1 MPTFN
6 YTAKD
11 RSGKSVSGTVDA
23 PDRRGA
29 LAAVGRLGLLPLK
42 VEAGAGKGGG
52 AAGSKGAKAKS
63 GGGFHLAR
71 PDSMSASERLLFTSE
86 LADLLEGGMT
96 LGDALN
102 ALARRG
108 GEEDGPSQVVGK
120 LRDAILEGTSFSD
133 ALTAFPKVFS
143 PVYVNMIRAGEAS
156 GALKDVL
163 RRLIAHDERERAMKS
178 KISSAMVYPAIVL
191 CMGIGVGIFAM
202 TYILPKF
209 QTIFDSIGPDS
220 LPPLTKIL
228 LGTSDWFKKWWL
240 VLVLAAVGGFFAFRR
255 WTATDRG
262 RRAWDG
268 VKLRAPLLKGIV
280 ASSVYAN
287 FASTLE
293 SLLRNGVPIL
303 RALDLTSQTVGN
315 AVIGDELK
323 KARERVTDGTTISG
337 PLAQGGVFPPMVID
351 MIAIGERTGD
361 MPTALEHVS
370 TRFERQLEK
379 NILVFTTALE
389 PIMIAAV
396 ALIIGFIAVAIMQA
410 VLGVTSGMDLRG

>member
-1 MPTFN
+1 M
-6 YTAKD
+6 
-11 RSGKSVSGTVDA
+11 
-23 PDRRGA
+23 
-29 LAAVGRLGLLPLK
+29 PLK
-42 VEAGAGKGGG
+42 VEAGGAKAKGGG
-52 AAGSKGAKAKS
+52 AKS
-63 GGGFHLAR
+63 GGGFHLSR
-71 PDSMSASERLLFTSE
+71 PDSMSASERLLFTGE

-108 GEEDGPSQVVGK
+108 DESDGPGQVIGK
-120 LRDAILEGTSFSD
+120 LRDAILEGTAFSD
-133 ALTAFPKVFS
+133 ALGAFPKVFS
-143 PVYVNMIRAGEAS
+143 PVYVNMVRAGEAS

-163 RRLIAHDERERAMKS
+163 RRLMAHDERERAMKS

-191 CMGIGVGIFAM
+191 CMGVAVAIFAM

-220 LPPLTKIL
+220 LPPLTKIM
-228 LGTSDWFKKWWL
+228 LGTSDWIKKWWIAII
-240 VLVLAAVGGFFAFRR
+240 VAAIAGFAGFKR
-255 WTATDRG
+255 WTATERG

-268 VKLRAPLLKGIV
+268 FKLKAPLVKGIV
-280 ASSVYAN
+280 ASSVFAN

-303 RALDLTSQTVGN
+303 RALELTSQTVGN
-315 AVIGDELK
+315 TVIGDELR
-323 KARERVTDGTTISG
+323 KAKERVTDGTTISG
-337 PLAQGGVFPPMVID
+337 PLAQGGAFPPMVID

-389 PIMIAAV
+389 PLMICAV

>member
-1 MPTFN
+1 MPTFR
-6 YTAKD
+6 YQAKD
-11 RSGKSVSGTVDA
+11 RSGKPVSGTVDA

-29 LAAVGRLGLLPLK
+29 LAAVGRMGLLPLK
-42 VEAGAGKGGG
+42 VEAGGGKGGASAGGRGKGGG
-52 AAGSKGAKAKS
+52 FRLS
-63 GGGFHLAR
+63 R
-71 PDSMSASERLLFTSE
+71 PDSMSASERLLFTGE

-102 ALARRG
+102 ALAHRG
-108 GEEDGPSQVVGK
+108 GEDDGPGQVVGK

-133 ALTAFPKVFS
+133 ALAAFPKVFS

-163 RRLIAHDERERAMKS
+163 RRLMAHDERERAMKS

-191 CMGIGVGIFAM
+191 CMGVGVGIFAM

-209 QTIFDSIGPDS
+209 QSIFDSIGPDS
-220 LPPLTKIL
+220 LPPMTKIM
-228 LGTSDWFKKWWL
+228 LGANDWLKKWWL
-240 VLVLAAVGGFFAFRR
+240 VMLVAGAALFFAVRR

-268 VKLRAPLLKGIV
+268 FKLRAPLVKGIV

-315 AVIGDELK
+315 TVIGDELR

-389 PIMIAAV
+389 PIMICAV

>member
-1 MPTFN
+1 MPTFR
-6 YTAKD
+6 YQAKD
-11 RSGKSVSGTVDA
+11 RSGKPVSGTVDA

-29 LAAVGRLGLLPLK
+29 LAAVGRMGLLPLK
-42 VEAGAGKGGG
+42 VEAGGGKGGASAGGRGKGGG
-52 AAGSKGAKAKS
+52 FRLS
-63 GGGFHLAR
+63 R
-71 PDSMSASERLLFTSE
+71 PDSMSASERLLFTGE

-108 GEEDGPSQVVGK
+108 GEDDGPGQVVGK

-133 ALTAFPKVFS
+133 ALAAFPKVFS

-163 RRLIAHDERERAMKS
+163 RRLMAHDERERAMKS

-191 CMGIGVGIFAM
+191 CMGVGVGIFAM

-209 QTIFDSIGPDS
+209 QSIFDSIGPDS
-220 LPPLTKIL
+220 LPPMTKIM
-228 LGTSDWFKKWWL
+228 LGANDWLKKWWL
-240 VLVLAAVGGFFAFRR
+240 VMLVAGAALFFAFRR

-268 VKLRAPLLKGIV
+268 FKLRAPLVKGIV

-315 AVIGDELK
+315 TVIGDELR

-389 PIMIAAV
+389 PIMICAV

>member
-1 MPTFN
+1 MPSFS

-29 LAAVGRLGLLPLK
+29 LAAVGRMGLLPIK
-42 VEAGAGKGGG
+42 VEAGGKGGASG
-52 AAGSKGAKAKS
+52 TGAKAK
-63 GGGFHLAR
+63 GGGFHLSR

-108 GEEDGPSQVVGK
+108 GEADGPGQVVGK

-178 KISSAMVYPAIVL
+178 KISSAMVYPVIVL
-191 CMGIGVGIFAM
+191 CMGVGVGIFAM

-228 LGTSDWFKKWWL
+228 LGTSDWVKKWWIAL
-240 VLVLAAVGGFFAFRR
+240 LLGGVGGFFAFRQ
-255 WTATDRG
+255 WTATARG
-262 RRAWDG
+262 RRAWDAF
-268 VKLRAPLLKGIV
+268 KLKAPLLKGIV

-315 AVIGDELK
+315 TVIGDELRN
-323 KARERVTDGTTISG
+323 ARERVTDGTTISG

-370 TRFERQLEK
+370 TRYERQLET

-389 PIMIAAV
+389 PIMICAV

-410 VLGVTSGMDLRG
+410 VLGVTSGMDLRS

>member
-1 MPTFN
+1 M
-6 YTAKD
+6 
-11 RSGKSVSGTVDA
+11 
-23 PDRRGA
+23 
-29 LAAVGRLGLLPLK
+29 PLK
-42 VEAGAGKGGG
+42 VEAGTAGKTGARTGRAKGGG
-52 AAGSKGAKAKS
+52 L
-63 GGGFHLAR
+63 HLSR
-71 PDSMSASERLLFTSE
+71 PDSMSESERLLFTSE

-102 ALARRG
+102 ALARRS
-108 GEEDGPSQVVGK
+108 GEADGPGQVVGK
-120 LRDAILEGTSFSD
+120 LRDAILEGTAFSD
-133 ALTAFPKVFS
+133 ALAAFPKIFS
-143 PVYVNMIRAGEAS
+143 PVYINMIRAGEAS

-163 RRLIAHDERERAMKS
+163 RRLIAHDERQRAMKS
-178 KISSAMVYPAIVL
+178 KISSAMVYPMIVL
-191 CMGIGVGIFAM
+191 CMGIAVAIFAM

-209 QTIFDSIGPDS
+209 QSIFDSIGPDS
-220 LPPLTKIL
+220 LPPLTKIM
-228 LGTSDWFKKWWL
+228 LGTNDWIKKWWL
-240 VLVLAAVGGFFAFRR
+240 ALVIGIGGALFGFKR
-255 WTATDRG
+255 WTATPRG
-262 RRAWDG
+262 RKAWDG
-268 VKLRAPLLKGIV
+268 FKLKAPLIKGIV

-315 AVIGDELK
+315 TVVGDELRNAK
-323 KARERVTDGTTISG
+323 ERVTDGTTISG
-337 PLAQGGVFPPMVID
+337 PLSQSGVFPPMVID

-389 PIMIAAV
+389 PIMICAV

-410 VLGVTSGMDLRG
+410 VLSVTSGMDLRG

>member
-1 MPTFN
+1 MPSFR
-6 YTAKD
+6 YQAKD
-11 RSGKSVSGTVDA
+11 RTGKTVSGTIDA

-29 LAAVGRLGLLPLK
+29 LAAVGRMGLMPLK
-42 VEAGAGKGGG
+42 VEAGAAAEARGG
-52 AAGSKGAKAKS
+52 GAKAK
-63 GGGFHLAR
+63 GGMRLSR
-71 PDSMSASERLLFTSE
+71 PDSMSASERLLFTGE

-108 GEEDGPSQVVGK
+108 GEEDGPGQVVGK

-133 ALTAFPKVFS
+133 ALGAFPKVFS

-163 RRLIAHDERERAMKS
+163 RRLMAHDEREREMKS
-178 KISSAMVYPAIVL
+178 KIVSAMVYPAIVL
-191 CMGIGVGIFAM
+191 CMGVAVAIFAM

-228 LGTSDWFKKWWL
+228 LGTSDWIKKWWI
-240 VLVLAAVGGFFAFRR
+240 VLAVAAVGGLFGFRQ
-255 WTATDRG
+255 WTATERG

-268 VKLRAPLLKGIV
+268 FKLKAPLVKGIV
-280 ASSVYAN
+280 ASAVYAN

-315 AVIGDELK
+315 SVIGDELR
-323 KARERVTDGTTISG
+323 KAKERVTDGTTISG

-351 MIAIGERTGD
+351 MVAIGEKTGD
-361 MPTALEHVS
+361 MPSALAHVS

-389 PIMIAAV
+389 PIMICAV